1 MMATLRR
8 FMALLLVVQR
18 STRDLAGKPGS
29 TFPDRALKPGIR
41 WGAFPQKGSPAK
53 RTGHTLRVAAQY
65 IQKTSK
71 NNGLFGI
78 WLADFRAGARR
89 NRPFR
94 GRNRP
99 SAGGASASP
108 ERGRRAR
115 AR

>member
-71 NNGLFGI
+71 NNGLF
-78 WLADFRAGARR
+78 LAKLTESQNTVKQGVSGLFHPPR
-89 NRPFR
+89 
-94 GRNRP
+94 
-99 SAGGASASP
+99 
-108 ERGRRAR
+108 
-115 AR
+115 